1 MKRYNEEIIELLDPP
16 AKKCYISLCR
26 KSNNIYNKITL
37 INELNKKVI
46 KGLPLIQEN
55 DKCEILNNIYEVSEY
70 FYSCMEYVG
79 QIIRSVCKI
88 SIKEELKDG
97 FNSVL
102 NDINK
107 FKDGK
112 KQSIAYSNIAIR
124 NYISQSEEWYN
135 IIHCIRTEETHYGT
149 GEIQVNDKD
158 SKWLIY
164 KNTLRNGKG
173 NIKEI
178 HLSLNELS
186 QIYFSYCMF
195 VDQLDT
201 MIKYIYNLNESSKG
215 SSTSHH

>member
-1 MKRYNEEIIELLDPP
+1 MKMHNEEIVKLLAPH

-26 KSNNIYNKITL
+26 KSNNINNKIIL
-37 INELNKKVI
+37 INKLNKKII
-46 KGLPLIQEN
+46 KDLPLVHEN

-70 FYSCMEYVG
+70 FYCCMEYVG

-102 NDINK
+102 NDIDK
-107 FKDGK
+107 FKNGK
-112 KQSIAYSNIAIR
+112 KQSTAYSNIVIR
-124 NYISQSEEWYN
+124 NYISQSKEWYD

-149 GEIQVNDKD
+149 GEIEVNNTD

-173 NIKEI
+173 NVKEI
-178 HLSLNELS
+178 NLSLNELS

-195 VDQLDT
+195 IDQLDT
-201 MIKYIYNLNESSKG
+201 IIKYIYNLNN
-215 SSTSHH
+215 SSTSYN